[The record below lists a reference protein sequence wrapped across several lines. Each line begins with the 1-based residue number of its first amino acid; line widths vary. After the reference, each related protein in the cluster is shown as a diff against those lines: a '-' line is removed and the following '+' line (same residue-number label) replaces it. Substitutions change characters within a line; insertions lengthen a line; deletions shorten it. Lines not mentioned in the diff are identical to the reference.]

1 MRKKIAHF
9 MKPKLFAT
17 VIACKN
23 VNDKHHLVILQ
34 MTDDSEIYL
43 AFTGSALGLHSPN
56 LYL

>member
-1 MRKKIAHF
+1 

-23 VNDKHHLVILQ
+23 VNDKHLVILQ